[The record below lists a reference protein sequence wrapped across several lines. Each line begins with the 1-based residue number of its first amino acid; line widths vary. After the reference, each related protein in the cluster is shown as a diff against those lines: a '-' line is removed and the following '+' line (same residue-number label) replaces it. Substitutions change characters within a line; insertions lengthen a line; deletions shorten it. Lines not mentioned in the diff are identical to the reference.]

1 MRKAI
6 VTRSNRSILIV
17 KYKSPN
23 KKIKSELENIHVI
36 LSIISMQMLCNKMKW
51 KNQKLYQFTY
61 LLLQKFYTC

>member
-23 KKIKSELENIHVI
+23 KKNKVWIRKHSCNTKYYINADV
-36 LSIISMQMLCNKMKW
+36 MQ
-51 KNQKLYQFTY
+51 
-61 LLLQKFYTC
+61 

>member
-23 KKIKSELENIHVI
+23 KKIKSELENIHVNTKYYI
-36 LSIISMQMLCNKMKW
+36 NADVMQ
-51 KNQKLYQFTY
+51 
-61 LLLQKFYTC
+61 